1 MWVEGGEGVLE
12 AFGSVHV
19 YMLIE
24 YGSITVIDYGTLK
37 AFIRK
42 IKAIE

>member
-1 MWVEGGEGVLE
+1 M
-12 AFGSVHV
+12 
-19 YMLIE
+19 YMLME
-24 YGSITVIDYGTLK
+24 YGRITVIDYGTLK